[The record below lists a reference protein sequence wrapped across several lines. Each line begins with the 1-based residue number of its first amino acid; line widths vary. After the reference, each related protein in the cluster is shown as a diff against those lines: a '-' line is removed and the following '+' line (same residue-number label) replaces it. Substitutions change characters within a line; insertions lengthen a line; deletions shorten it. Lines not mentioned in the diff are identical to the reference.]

1 MVVRLRPIAIALL
14 VAVASVA
21 ATAGSAEPGPTIGPY
36 RVETVAEG
44 VFAVVPEEP
53 LREPVD
59 GNSLFIVTGEGVLVL
74 DTNLLPAK
82 SAAVI
87 GEIKK
92 RTDQP
97 VRWVVY
103 THWHDD
109 HIFGSG
115 EYRKAFPNAVF
126 LSHENTRTDME
137 ASALPVLKEAP
148 AALKRAEERLA
159 KGVKSNGQAMTDA
172 EKKDFAGRIAEY
184 RGFVEMMSTADPV
197 LPGVTLR
204 EGLTL
209 HAGGREIMLRHFG
222 RGNTRGD
229 LVVWLP
235 KERVLASGD
244 LIVAPTPFGIGS
256 FFGEWIQTLGKL
268 EALDPAVIVP
278 GHGPVMRD
286 RAYLQQVRRLLESTL
301 SQAKDAAAKGLSL
314 DDARKA
320 VNLEEFR
327 RQFAGD
333 DKTKNEAFQQY
344 FVNPGVER
352 AYREA
357 TGTLDEAAERYK
369 GGGG

>member
-1 MVVRLRPIAIALL
+1 VRLRPIAIALL
-14 VAVASVA
+14 VALASVA
-21 ATAGSAEPGPTIGPY
+21 ATAGRAASNPSIGPY

-87 GEIKK
+87 GEIRK

-103 THWHDD
+103 SHWHDD

-159 KGVKSNGQAMTDA
+159 KGVKSNGEPMTDA
-172 EKKDFAGRIAEY
+172 EKTAFAARIEEY
-184 RGFVEMMSTADPV
+184 RGFVRQMSTADPV

-204 EGLTL
+204 EVVTL
-209 HAGGREIMLRHFG
+209 RAGGREIQLRHFG

-235 KERVLASGD
+235 KERVLATGD
-244 LIVAPTPFGIGS
+244 LLVAPTPFGIGS
-256 FFGEWIQTLGKL
+256 FFGDWITTLGKL
-268 EALDPAVIVP
+268 EALEPAVIVP

-286 RAYLQQVRRLLESTL
+286 REYLQRVRRLLESTL
-301 SQAKDAAAKGLSL
+301 SQAKAAAAKGLSL
-314 DDARKA
+314 EETRKA
-320 VNLEEFR
+320 VDLEEFR
-327 RQFAGD
+327 RLFAAE
-333 DKTKNEAFQQY
+333 DKSKNDAFREY
-344 FVNPGVER
+344 FVEPGVER

-369 GGGG
+369 GGG